1 MCSRQGE
8 QHRARSSLDMKLEEG
23 LSRCGRRVEC
33 RASCAMVRC
42 SDVMLLGFGNS
53 WYDLSPLLQ

>member
-23 LSRCGRRVEC
+23 LSRCEVGGGWSAGPHVPW
-33 RASCAMVRC
+33 SGVR
-42 SDVMLLGFGNS
+42 M
-53 WYDLSPLLQ
+53 